1 MNMKKILFG
10 MMAVAGLAAVSC
22 ESNLEPAV
30 EAGKEVVVS
39 IEVGTPEIATRAY
52 SDGMT
57 ATVLQYAVYDEAG
70 NELADLTVTDAE
82 IHGKTTVEFKLTTG
96 NKYSMIFWAAA
107 PKAPYTVDFAEK
119 TMTVDYTDAVSN
131 DENRDA
137 FYTYVEPFTVTGPMS
152 KTIVLKRPFAQLN
165 IGTNDF
171 EDSEAAGYLPT
182 QSKVTVPVSSSL
194 NLVSGAVNE
203 AKATTFG
210 FADFDRNETFP
221 VKGYE
226 YLAMNYL
233 LVGAEKGLVEVE
245 FAYIDGTVEKSRK
258 VGSVPV
264 QRNHRTN
271 LYGQLLTND
280 VEINVEILPDY
291 DDPDLPETDEEKLN
305 IAAQLGGTV
314 VLSGDVELENP
325 LVVSGIET
333 KAANAGAVLEID
345 LNGYALTYTSDVA
358 AHSAMIT
365 VNSGS
370 TLIVKDS
377 KGTGKISYNYTGA
390 GDPAFGW
397 GTYTIANSG
406 TLVVENGT
414 VEIVSDINDGSVNH
428 MYSAIWQYSG
438 SMTIN
443 GGTIS
448 NANYRSARLWKGDM
462 TINGGTFEGQVWV
475 QAVDNSSV
483 LTINGGNF
491 APTGVDGS
499 SVFVTN
505 DKYEVALKVTDGNFA
520 TKIGCSVFTKE
531 GVAGTVSGGVFGSI
545 NDALIAE
552 GYEAVENNGKFYV
565 VAEGTAV
572 ASSQTELADALAKGE
587 TEIVLAAGEY
597 TMPAGSN
604 FTAETVVVCE
614 EGTVFTGTSK
624 LDINGAT
631 IIGAEFSNPGGSAAD
646 QTINGV
652 FKDCK
657 FTGSNGL
664 RWCYAGET
672 VVFEDCEFS
681 GSTYGIHFDGG
692 AEDVIFRNCTIS
704 GFNGLGAELTM
715 VTFEG
720 CTFKGN
726 GVSDYNGAN
735 LWGSAKLVN
744 CEFTF
749 DGTTANEWI
758 DCIGADKTY
767 EFVNCT
773 VNGVDYTPAN
783 FTEYGDIFSRNHV
796 KVTIN
801 GTECQL

>member
-1 MNMKKILFG
+1 MTEKQFNINIFKIIMNMKKILFG

-39 IEVGTPEIATRAY
+39 IEVGTPEIATRAF

-70 NELADLTVTDAE
+70 NELADLTVENAE

-107 PKAPYTVDFAEK
+107 PNAPYEVNFAEQ
-119 TMTVDYTDAVSN
+119 TMTVDYSEAVSN

-137 FYTYVEPFTVTGPMS
+137 FYKYVEPFTVTGPMS
-152 KTIVLKRPFAQLN
+152 KTIELKRPFAQLN

-203 AKATTFG
+203 AVATTFD
-210 FADFDRNETFP
+210 FADFKRTETFP

-233 LVGAEKGLVEVE
+233 LVGADKGVVDVE
-245 FAYIDGTVEKSRK
+245 FAYTDGNVEKSRK

-271 LYGQLLTND
+271 LYGQLLTSD

-291 DDPDLPETDEEKLN
+291 DDPDLPETDEEKLI

-314 VLSGDVELENP
+314 VLSGDVELSAPIE
-325 LVVSGIET
+325 VVAPMTIDLGGHTITTKLEREGRHYYAIMNYSILTIKGEGAINARGVKNFKNMTIEEGVAIT
-333 KAANAGAVLEID
+333 NIDTDGGAAVWNEGAV
-345 LNGYALTYTSDVA
+345 V
-358 AHSAMIT
+358 
-365 VNSGS
+365 
-370 TLIVKDS
+370 
-377 KGTGKISYNYTGA
+377 
-390 GDPAFGW
+390 
-397 GTYTIANSG
+397 
-406 TLVVENGT
+406 
-414 VEIVSDINDGSVNH
+414 
-428 MYSAIWQYSG
+428 
-438 SMTIN
+438 
-443 GGTIS
+443 
-448 NANYRSARLWKGDM
+448 
-462 TINGGTFEGQVWV
+462 INGGTFKTNASAGEGSYGAALNTRTGGK
-475 QAVDNSSV
+475 AVVNGGVFEAYSQ
-483 LTINGGNF
+483 LTYAIINEGISTVINNATVKAKHGCVAGLETSETVINGGSFELMVN
-491 APTGVDGS
+491 PGVSDHCTYFVS
-499 SVFVTN
+499 SIKGGKFTLGAN
-505 DKYEVALKVTDGNFA
+505 DDSGAQLFYESK
-520 TKIGCSVFTKE
+520 
-531 GVAGTVSGGVFGSI
+531 
-545 NDALIAE
+545 IAE
-552 GYEAVENNGKFYV
+552 GFEAVVNGGWTYV
-565 VAEGTAV
+565 VPEGAAV
-572 ASSQTELADALAKGE
+572 ASSQTELADALADGE
-587 TEIVLAAGEY
+587 TQIVLAAGEY

-614 EGTVFTGTSK
+614 EGTVFTGMSK

-657 FTGSNGL
+657 FTGTDGL
-664 RWCYAGET
+664 RWGTAGKT
-672 VVFEDCEFS
+672 VVFEGCEFS
-681 GSTYGIHFDGG
+681 GSLYGAHFDGG
-692 AEDVIFRNCTIS
+692 AEDVIFRNCTLS
-704 GFNGLGAELTM
+704 GFNAFGAALTM
-715 VTFEG
+715 LTFEG

-726 GVSDYNGAN
+726 GVSGYNGAN

-749 DGTTANEWI
+749 DGSTANEWI

>member
-1 MNMKKILFG
+1 MVKKFFLG

-70 NELADLTVTDAE
+70 NELTDLTVTDAE

-107 PKAPYTVDFAEK
+107 PEAPYDVDFAEQ
-119 TMTVDYTDAVSN
+119 TMTVNYNKAVSN

-203 AKATTFG
+203 AVATTFG
-210 FADFDRNETFP
+210 FADFNRNETFP

-245 FAYIDGTVEKSRK
+245 FAYTDGTVEKSRK

-291 DDPDLPETDEEKLN
+291 DDPDLPSTDEDKLN

-314 VLSGDVELENP
+314 VLSGDVELKNP
-325 LVVSGIET
+325 IVVKGIET
-333 KAANAGAVLEID
+333 KSANAGAVLEID

-406 TLVVENGT
+406 KLVVENGT

-505 DKYEVALKVTDGNFA
+505 DTYKVALKVTDGNFA

-565 VAEGTAV
+565 VPEGSAV
-572 ASSQTELADALAKGE
+572 ASSQTELADALANGE
-587 TEIVLAAGEY
+587 TEIILAAGTYEV
-597 TMPAGSN
+597 PAAKGK
-604 FTAETVVVCE
+604 TVKFIGAGAADE
-614 EGTVFTGTSK
+614 TVFTITKAGGEGASGL
-624 LDINGAT
+624 LD
-631 IIGAEFSNPGGSAAD
+631 
-646 QTINGV
+646 
-652 FKDCK
+652 
-657 FTGSNGL
+657 GSN
-664 RWCYAGET
+664 
-672 VVFEDCEFS
+672 
-681 GSTYGIHFDGG
+681 
-692 AEDVIFRNCTIS
+692 
-704 GFNGLGAELTM
+704 
-715 VTFEG
+715 VTFENLTIQTDSKNYTG
-720 CTFKGN
+720 FARCKGT
-726 GVSDYNGAN
+726 Y
-735 LWGSAKLVN
+735 VN
-744 CEFTF
+744 C
-749 DGTTANEWI
+749 
-758 DCIGADKTY
+758 
-767 EFVNCT
+767 V
-773 VNGVDYTPAN
+773 
-783 FTEYGDIFSRNHV
+783 
-796 KVTIN
+796 IN
-801 GTECQL
+801 GTYTLYADSSFENCTFNVSGDVYNVWTWGAAVAYFNNCTFNSDGKAMLLYGTVNTKLTIENSVFNDNGGLADLKAAIEIGNDYNTSYELIVNKTVVNGYEINDKGINTGTTLWANKNSMSQEKLNVVVDGVDVY